1 LTAPAV
7 SHLTADKFTATR
19 IADARPDPDKIIDI
33 PCADAFSIIVQLQ
46 DFAEHRLWRG
56 RRLSYSGGYRQG
68 SVSLPFMGDQL
79 RCQHRAAY
87 DNLRFNIPRQTFD
100 EYQRENGGRRIDGF
114 RYEQGSQ
121 DLVLY
126 HLAQAILPA
135 LHEPAAAN
143 QLFID
148 HVLLAMCAHSI
159 ARYGRIAPVSGK
171 FTTTLTP
178 LQERLAKE
186 LIASNLGNDLSVE
199 RIAQECSLSRSH
211 FSRAFKQATGVA
223 PHTWLLQMRV
233 EKAKE
238 LLLAPGMSLVNIAQT
253 CGFADQPHLTRVFTR
268 LVGTT
273 PSAWR
278 AQQGGVIVVPRA

>member
-1 LTAPAV
+1 MTAPAV

>member
-1 LTAPAV
+1 
-7 SHLTADKFTATR
+7 
-19 IADARPDPDKIIDI
+19 
-33 PCADAFSIIVQLQ
+33 
-46 DFAEHRLWRG
+46 
-56 RRLSYSGGYRQG
+56 
-68 SVSLPFMGDQL
+68 
-79 RCQHRAAY
+79 
-87 DNLRFNIPRQTFD
+87 
-100 EYQRENGGRRIDGF
+100 
-114 RYEQGSQ
+114 
-121 DLVLY
+121 
-126 HLAQAILPA
+126 
-135 LHEPAAAN
+135 LHELAAAN